1 MSDVEQ
7 FHRSQANHP
16 AGKHRRVSGCMG
28 ERSTDPRHT
37 PYRDGCIGH
46 LDPQRDAAPGSFPF
60 EAVLLIVGALA
71 VVALVI
77 ALIISQAAHLGLG
90 LTGVAVVAV
99 IAFAIHTIKEHNA

>member
-28 ERSTDPRHT
+28 ERSHT

-99 IAFAIHTIKEHNA
+99 IAFAIHTVKEHNA

>member
-99 IAFAIHTIKEHNA
+99 IAFAIHTVKEHNA

>member
-1 MSDVEQ
+1 MSDVTDYQ
-7 FHRSQANHP
+7 RSKTNHP
-16 AGKHRRVSGCMG
+16 TGRHRRVSGCMG
-28 ERSTDPRHT
+28 ERSADPRHT

-99 IAFAIHTIKEHNA
+99 IAFAIHTVKEHNA